1 MVKCLLTLSDWIQKV
16 LQGVLLIIG
25 TLLTIVNIAQIA
37 GREIIFYSL
46 PWSEQLSTWLFVWII
61 FLGYHLVIK
70 NDAELTIDAIHFKS
84 NTAQLILEILRD
96 LLSFVMIIV
105 FFIASIQFLQ
115 NSMRFPQKLS
125 SMPVNMYVIYMVMPV
140 SFALMALQKLTN
152 MIVRVSSF
160 KKPDALER
168 EANKGGQAK

>member
-1 MVKCLLTLSDWIQKV
+1 MVKCLLTLSDWVQKI
-16 LQGVLLIIG
+16 LQGILLILG
-25 TLLTIVNIAQIA
+25 TLLTVVNIAQIA

-70 NDAELTIDAIHFKS
+70 KDAELTIDALHFK
-84 NTAQLILEILRD
+84 NYKAQLCLEIARD
-96 LLSFVMIIV
+96 LLSLVMIVI

-115 NSMRFPQKLS
+115 NSIRFPQRMS
-125 SMPVNMYVIYMVMPV
+125 SMPVNMYVVYMVMPV

-152 MIVRVSSF
+152 MIVRIVRLSG
-160 KKPDALER
+160 R
-168 EANKGGQAK
+168 EVPAAGTEKGDDDE